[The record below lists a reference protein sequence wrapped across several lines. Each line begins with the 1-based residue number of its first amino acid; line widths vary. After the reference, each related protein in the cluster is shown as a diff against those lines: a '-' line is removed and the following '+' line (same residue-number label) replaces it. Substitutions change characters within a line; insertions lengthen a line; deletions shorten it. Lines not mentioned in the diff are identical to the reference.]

1 MNFLTIVM
9 VLCVE
14 RLLAPWRDSISL
26 SAMALRKRLGAA
38 ALWQT
43 RLGVLVLVLVPT
55 LLTILAQAAAE
66 LNPVTATLFGAFVL
80 FICLGPRDLAED
92 LRRLSRAWSEHD
104 ADEQTR
110 LWRILRA
117 GPQPDAAHQPLLG
130 TLFIQSHETLFG
142 VLIWFSVAGPA
153 GAVFYRCVSRLQR
166 LLVPD
171 DGPGF
176 RSGMWMHEIAA
187 FVPTRLTAALYTLAG
202 STDEGVRAWR
212 RVERDASEPSLR
224 RGWAILAETASAA
237 STMEPADH
245 LLEHAHLDEALREVL
260 RMQRR
265 ALLIGLAIYAV
276 LVAGL
281 WIG

>member
-1 MNFLTIVM
+1 M

-14 RLLAPWRDSISL
+14 RLLAPWRDSIAL
-26 SAMALRKRLGAA
+26 SGLTLRNRLGGAA
-38 ALWQT
+38 QWWRT
-43 RLGVLVLVLVPT
+43 RFGVLLLVLVPT
-55 LLTILAQAAAE
+55 LLTVLAQLAAE
-66 LNPVTATLFGAFVL
+66 LNPLTATLFGAAVL
-80 FICLGPRDLAED
+80 FLCLGPRDLAED
-92 LRRLSRAWSEHD
+92 LRRLSRAWSGHD
-104 ADEQTR
+104 EAEQQR

-142 VLIWFSVAGPA
+142 VLIWFAVAGPA

-166 LLVPD
+166 ILVPAD
-171 DGPGF
+171 ERGF
-176 RSGMWMHEIAA
+176 RTGVWMHELAA
-187 FVPTRLTAALYTLAG
+187 FVPTRLTAALFALAG
-202 STDEGVRAWR
+202 STNAGISAWR
-212 RVERDASEPSLR
+212 RVEQDASEPSLR
-224 RGWAILAETASAA
+224 RGWALLAETASAA
-237 STMEPADH
+237 SVMEPEDH
-245 LLEHAHLDEALREVL
+245 LLEHARMDVALREVL